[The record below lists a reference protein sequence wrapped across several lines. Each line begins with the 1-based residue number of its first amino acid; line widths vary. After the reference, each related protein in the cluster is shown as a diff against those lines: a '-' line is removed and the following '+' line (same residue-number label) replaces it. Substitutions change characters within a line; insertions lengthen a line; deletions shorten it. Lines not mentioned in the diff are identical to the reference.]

1 MRGDRIRTLG
11 RSLINL
17 MLLRV
22 MNSARMHIYG
32 ACACSLRKLLEN
44 HLACRRKLDH
54 NRRPESECT
63 CVAACSVLFRL
74 ESQTVFESTPTHR
87 RRSFMNRD
95 CSPNPILNLCFVTAL
110 CLLLPARILAAAPQP
125 TTTVLTVS
133 PGNTVTVGSAVTVQ
147 AFVTSGS
154 KPVSPGQVLF
164 CKAEAKYCE
173 DPNILGKAQL
183 RSDGS
188 AALNLILAA
197 GVHNIRADFVGT
209 NSYAVSRS
217 AWKTVNVTGG
227 YLSTMDIGAAAS
239 TPPLA
244 LTATVTSFGQAAPT
258 GSVLFRDPANKNV
271 SLESE
276 TLGPPSFAFVSRG
289 NPVQPPIYSYDIY
302 TYIAVADF
310 DGDGNLDLF
319 STDPGG
325 ANHVLFGRGD
335 GTFTVGPVLFGI
347 WASAVGDF
355 NNDGIQD
362 LLTINGPDFSI
373 YLGNGDGTFVFSN
386 RTSFRN
392 LNNFGRAYVGDLNH
406 DGNLDFVVT
415 TDRDTEIYLGDG
427 AGHFAEASALNVVA
441 GNGPIRIADVNE
453 DGKQDLIFGV
463 GDFSGR
469 AGVAV
474 YLGNG
479 DGTFVAGQPLAITC
493 PLSCYDVL
501 VADLNDDGKPD
512 VAVSSLGYADGAPG
526 GLSIFLGNSDGTF
539 RAGANYGT
547 ESAAL
552 ALGDFDGDG
561 KLDIADTGLSGN
573 GFPGYPAVYLG
584 NGDGTFGEGIP
595 LFPGKSDPNPS
606 HPSYTFSC
614 LGDFNNDG
622 RTDFVPP
629 NNYGPAYT
637 SLSAWQAT
645 ATANSGIEND
655 TFGVHPVVAN
665 YAGDGTHLASSSAPV
680 LLQGQRIST
689 TLALNIMTSLPIA
702 PGSTLRLVASLFP
715 SAVGDAV
722 PTGIVTFSNGAKVLA
737 TRPLVNGSAAI
748 ASLSASTLEIGLR
761 TTTLTAYYSGDADF
775 TPSTSPEVQ
784 LAKTGDLLPGSATVL
799 NISPSPEVAAGTV
812 VALTASVTNDG
823 VPVTRGLVSFYRSI
837 PRYNLE
843 TLLGQAQLTPNGVA
857 AIKLRLGI
865 GPQAIR
871 AVFHGTNAVAGSA
884 SVSQDLTVTGLIHT
898 NTRITADPP
907 TYSASVSSYGPF
919 VATGKVAF
927 SDAAHDNNTF
937 ATALLGPDQAS
948 YVITAATTPPYLGN
962 QQTSA
967 VAADF
972 NGDGI
977 VDIATTIP
985 GSQLVILLGKPDG
998 SFYEKFSP
1006 LDNNYQYSLAVADFN
1021 GDGNPDLVIFDISAS
1036 SLTILLGAGNGL
1048 FTREAPM
1055 ALASP
1060 SSFVIGDFN
1069 NDGIPDLA
1077 VIDTQGNVSIYPGKG
1092 NGTFEEPSTVKLG
1105 VVPAGPAVVA
1115 DLNGDGLPDLA
1126 VPVLTSV
1133 SPIILLLSN
1142 GDGTFVTRPVALPA
1156 NIYRNGYSTVVA
1168 GDLNGDGIQ
1177 DLLLNGIALLGK
1189 GDGSY
1194 APRETS
1200 FYSTPTPSG
1209 ILCDMNDDG
1218 IPDLV
1223 SLDYYDFSMTVELG
1237 RGDGSFDLGAYLE
1250 FPYGNGA
1257 SAFAIG
1263 DFNGDGTP
1271 DVMSAVVYEPDYA
1284 PPPPRIETMAEWLGT
1299 VIRTATATAADA
1311 VPPGVGPHL
1320 IFARYSGD
1328 TTHSGSQSATVPV
1341 P

>member
-1 MRGDRIRTLG
+1 
-11 RSLINL
+11 
-17 MLLRV
+17 
-22 MNSARMHIYG
+22 
-32 ACACSLRKLLEN
+32 
-44 HLACRRKLDH
+44 
-54 NRRPESECT
+54 
-63 CVAACSVLFRL
+63 
-74 ESQTVFESTPTHR
+74 
-87 RRSFMNRD
+87 MNRNYF
-95 CSPNPILNLCFVTAL
+95 PNPTLLFSVSAL
-110 CLLLPARILAAAPQP
+110 CSLLPAQILAAAPQP
-125 TTTVLTVS
+125 TATVLTVS
-133 PGNTVTVGSAVTVQ
+133 PGVTVSVGSAVSFKATVS
-147 AFVTSGS
+147 SGS
-154 KPVSPGQVLF
+154 NPVTPGQVVF

-183 RSDGS
+183 RSDGT
-188 AALNLILAA
+188 AALNLILPV
-197 GVHNIRADFVGT
+197 GVNNVRADFVGT

-227 YLSTMDIGAAAS
+227 YLSTTDIGAAES

-244 LTATVTSFGQAAPT
+244 LTASVTSFGDAAPA
-258 GSVLFRDPANKNV
+258 GSVLFRDPANQNV

-289 NPVQPPIYSYDIY
+289 NPVQPPIYSNDIY

-319 STDPGG
+319 STGPGG
-325 ANHVLFGRGD
+325 VNHVLFGRGD
-335 GTFTVGPVLFGI
+335 GTFRVGPDLYGV

-355 NNDGIQD
+355 NNDGIPD
-362 LLTINGPDFSI
+362 LLTIKGPNFSI

-386 RTSFRN
+386 QTSFRHV
-392 LNNFGRAYVGDLNH
+392 NNFGRAYVADLNH

-415 TDRDTEIYLGDG
+415 RDRDTEIYLGDG
-427 AGHFAEASALNVVA
+427 TGHFAEVSALNVVA
-441 GNGPIRIADVNE
+441 GGGPIRIADVNE
-453 DGKQDLIFGV
+453 DGKQDLIFAV
-463 GDFSGR
+463 GDFSGS

-479 DGTFVAGQPLAITC
+479 DGTFVAGHPLAITC
-493 PLSCYDVL
+493 PLSCYNVL
-501 VADLNDDGKPD
+501 VADFDDDGKPD
-512 VAVSSLGYADGAPG
+512 VAVSSLGYANGTPG
-526 GLSIFLGNSDGTF
+526 GLFIFLGNSDGTF

-547 ESAAL
+547 ESGAL

-584 NGDGTFGEGIP
+584 NGDGTFGGGIP
-595 LFPGKSDPNPS
+595 LFPGKSDPYPS
-606 HPSYTFSC
+606 HVSYTFSF

-629 NNYGPAYT
+629 DNYGPAYT

-645 ATANSGIEND
+645 ATANSGIENE

-665 YAGDGTHLASSSAPV
+665 YAGDETHLSSSSPAVP
-680 LLQGQRIST
+680 LQGQRIST
-689 TLALNIMTSLPIA
+689 TLALEIMASLPVA
-702 PGSTLRLVASLFP
+702 PGQTIRLVVSLTP
-715 SAVGDAV
+715 LAVGGAI
-722 PTGIVTFSNGAKVLA
+722 PTGTVTFSNGAKILGI
-737 TRPLVNGSAAI
+737 RPLVDGSAAI
-748 ASLSASTLEIGLR
+748 ASLSASNLEVGLR
-761 TTTLTAYYSGDADF
+761 TTTLTAYYSGDNVF
-775 TPSTSPEVQ
+775 TPSTSPEIQ
-784 LAKTGDLLPGSATVL
+784 LAKTGVILPSSPTVL
-799 NISPSPEVAAGTV
+799 DVSPSSGVSAGTV
-812 VALTASVTNDG
+812 VALSASVTNG
-823 VPVTRGLVSFYRSI
+823 GTPVTRGLVSFYKSV
-837 PRYNLE
+837 PRYHVE
-843 TLLGQAQLTPNGVA
+843 TLLGQAQLTQNGVA
-857 AIKLRLGI
+857 TIKLRPGI
-865 GPQAIR
+865 GTQTIR

-884 SVSQDLTVTGLIHT
+884 SSSQDLTVTGLIHT

-907 TYSASVSSYGPF
+907 TYTASVASYGPF

-927 SDAAHDNNTF
+927 SDASHDNNTF
-937 ATALLGPDQAS
+937 ATALLGQEHAS
-948 YVITAATTPPYLGN
+948 YVMTAATTPPYLGN
-962 QQTSA
+962 PQTSA

-977 VDIATTIP
+977 VDVATTL
-985 GSQLVILLGKPDG
+985 GRQLVILLGKPDG
-998 SFYEKFSP
+998 SFYEKTSQ

-1021 GDGNPDLVIFDISAS
+1021 GDGNPDLVIFDLSAS

-1048 FTREAPM
+1048 FTREAPI
-1055 ALASP
+1055 AFARP

-1069 NDGIPDLA
+1069 NDGIPDL
-1077 VIDTQGNVSIYPGKG
+1077 VMIDTQGNVSIYPGKG

-1126 VPVLTSV
+1126 VPVLTSA
-1133 SPIILLLSN
+1133 SAIILLLNN

-1156 NIYRNGYSTVVA
+1156 KIYRNGYSTLVA

-1177 DLLLNGIALLGK
+1177 DLLLNGISLLGK
-1189 GDGSY
+1189 GDGSF
-1194 APRETS
+1194 APTQTS
-1200 FYSTPTPSG
+1200 FYPTPTPNG

-1223 SLDYYDFSMTVELG
+1223 SLDYYDVSMTVELG

-1250 FPYGNGA
+1250 SPYGNGA

-1271 DVMSAVVYEPDYA
+1271 DVMEAVVYEPDYA
-1284 PPPPRIETMAEWLGT
+1284 PDGPPRIETMAEWLGT
-1299 VIRTATATAADA
+1299 VIKTATATATDA
-1311 VPPGVGPHL
+1311 FPPGVGPHH

-1328 TTHSGSQSATVPV
+1328 TTHSGSQSAAVPV